1 MHIYP
6 QYYPFRYY
14 HTIKCILHKK
24 ILCGYNEY
32 ISGKYKCIILW
43 HLMQRTHRYGE
54 LHRLIPQATPKML
67 TQQLRELEKDG
78 LVERHV
84 YPVVPPK
91 VEYELTDFGQTVL
104 PILDAMCVWGRE
116 YLDDQR
122 KKDREKS

>member
-1 MHIYP
+1 MKRDTKEISYDCP
-6 QYYPFRYY
+6 IEA
-14 HTIKCILHKK
+14 TLGLIGGKWKALILD
-24 ILCGYNEY
+24 
-32 ISGKYKCIILW
+32 
-43 HLMQRTHRYGE
+43 HLTDGALRFGNLQR
-54 LHRLIPQATPKML
+54 LMPKVTPKML

-116 YLDDQR
+116 YLDDQQ
-122 KKDREKS
+122 KKDRKKS

>member
-1 MHIYP
+1 MLAIERRNEILEKL
-6 QYYPFRYY
+6 QIEKKVVVSELSQLFRVSEE
-14 HTIKCILHKK
+14 TIRRDLEK
-24 ILCGYNEY
+24 
-32 ISGKYKCIILW
+32 
-43 HLMQRTHRYGE
+43 
-54 LHRLIPQATPKML
+54 
-67 TQQLRELEKDG
+67 LEKDG

>member
-1 MHIYP
+1 MKRVTREIPYDCP
-6 QYYPFRYY
+6 IEA
-14 HTIKCILHKK
+14 TLGLIGGKWKALILD
-24 ILCGYNEY
+24 
-32 ISGKYKCIILW
+32 
-43 HLMQRTHRYGE
+43 HLTDGALRFGSLQR
-54 LHRLIPQATPKML
+54 LMPKVTPKML

>member
-43 HLMQRTHRYGE
+43 HLMQRTHRYG
-54 LHRLIPQATPKML
+54 
-67 TQQLRELEKDG
+67 
-78 LVERHV
+78 
-84 YPVVPPK
+84 
-91 VEYELTDFGQTVL
+91 
-104 PILDAMCVWGRE
+104 
-116 YLDDQR
+116 
-122 KKDREKS
+122 

>member
-1 MHIYP
+1 MGLIGG
-6 QYYPFRYY
+6 
-14 HTIKCILHKK
+14 KWKALILD
-24 ILCGYNEY
+24 
-32 ISGKYKCIILW
+32 
-43 HLMQRTHRYGE
+43 HLTDGALRFGNLQR
-54 LHRLIPQATPKML
+54 LMPKVTPKML

-116 YLDDQR
+116 YLDDQQ
-122 KKDREKS
+122 KKDRKKS